1 MLAAIIHWGGINNNE
16 ELYFDT
22 DTYNVAIV
30 KPLTDDL
37 RSRILRRKRKRA
49 RAAFEP
55 FARLVWYVLRA
66 MPVIFP
72 FGPIIYY

>member
-37 RSRILRRKRKRA
+37 RSRILR
-49 RAAFEP
+49 P
-55 FARLVWYVLRA
+55 SSHSHDLC
-66 MPVIFP
+66 
-72 FGPIIYY
+72 GIYYGLCP